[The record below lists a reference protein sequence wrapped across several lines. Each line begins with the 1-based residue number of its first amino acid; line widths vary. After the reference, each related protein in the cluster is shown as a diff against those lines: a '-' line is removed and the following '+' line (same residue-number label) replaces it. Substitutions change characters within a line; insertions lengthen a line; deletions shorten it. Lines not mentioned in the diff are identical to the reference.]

1 MATSQNVFYQLA
13 FHRQSSHILPNLE
26 RLRWS
31 AAPRLIILFLC
42 PTLRALEMAS
52 SEYETGIFS
61 EVEMRLSAANLKT
74 LKLEVEEPS
83 SHLDPT
89 LEELSRLFEWAEE
102 LTDVTLSRGL
112 VDSPVFISLSK
123 LPQLRVLRII
133 GRLQSGLLFD
143 FATTRG
149 LARPSKAKRIKPAV
163 PKAKSK
169 WVTGRTP
176 VATTGG
182 WAAQSESDEWYES
195 FPELRSLDLVITVNA
210 AGFFSDVR
218 CISSIGLASITITF
232 SGNLVKDL
240 KDILVAISERCPGL
254 QYLNIRPDNEH
265 YNFIEADTRMQDVY
279 QKPHRVQRISRSLI
293 TVDFFKPILM
303 LKELEELVLE
313 WPYAAQVNQADMQL
327 MVNSW
332 PNIVS
337 LYITPAPFF
346 ILPERPRLHITCL
359 KHIFVRTT
367 QLKRLALF
375 IDATRETGQSN
386 EGIGVQAGVETLEEF
401 DPGRSWISDRAYA
414 LDHLQEA
421 FPNVRIPAVER
432 RLTRW
437 GDVARSL
444 KSGMPIPAVTESA
457 PKARPYVLRRV
468 RP

>member
-1 MATSQNVFYQLA
+1 MHEALKIPELVLRILNFANSAGDVYSIALVCRFFADLALEVLWTDWPVSVEGLLALLPDDLLYLRPSSDTKRSMISFQRSLVPRDWERIIDIGPSVKNLTYTERPEQLDSQVPRQYHPGYNLTSGYPKMATSQNVFYQLA

-182 WAAQSESDEWYES
+182 WAAQSESDEW
-195 FPELRSLDLVITVNA
+195 A
-210 AGFFSDVR
+210 
-218 CISSIGLASITITF
+218 
-232 SGNLVKDL
+232 
-240 KDILVAISERCPGL
+240 
-254 QYLNIRPDNEH
+254 
-265 YNFIEADTRMQDVY
+265 
-279 QKPHRVQRISRSLI
+279 
-293 TVDFFKPILM
+293 
-303 LKELEELVLE
+303 
-313 WPYAAQVNQADMQL
+313 
-327 MVNSW
+327 
-332 PNIVS
+332 
-337 LYITPAPFF
+337 
-346 ILPERPRLHITCL
+346 RLHHD
-359 KHIFVRTT
+359 HIQWELSQRSQRHPRRYIRT
-367 QLKRLALF
+367 LPR
-375 IDATRETGQSN
+375 
-386 EGIGVQAGVETLEEF
+386 
-401 DPGRSWISDRAYA
+401 PPIS
-414 LDHLQEA
+414 
-421 FPNVRIPAVER
+421 
-432 RLTRW
+432 
-437 GDVARSL
+437 
-444 KSGMPIPAVTESA
+444 
-457 PKARPYVLRRV
+457 
-468 RP
+468 

>member
-1 MATSQNVFYQLA
+1 MHEALKIPELVLRILNFANSAGDVYSIALVCRFFADLALEVLWTDWPVSVEGLLALLPDDLLYFRPSSDTKRSMISFQRSLVPRDWERIIDIGPSVKNLTYTERPEQLDSQVPRQYHPGYNLTSGYPKMATSQNVFYQLA

-52 SEYETGIFS
+52 SEYETGIFP

-102 LTDVTLSRGL
+102 LTDVTLSRDYKAGYCSILLPREDWPGQVKLRESNPPYRKQKANGL
-112 VDSPVFISLSK
+112 LGEHRW
-123 LPQLRVLRII
+123 LPQVD
-133 GRLQSGLLFD
+133 GRHS
-143 FATTRG
+143 
-149 LARPSKAKRIKPAV
+149 
-163 PKAKSK
+163 
-169 WVTGRTP
+169 
-176 VATTGG
+176 
-182 WAAQSESDEWYES
+182 
-195 FPELRSLDLVITVNA
+195 RSLMN
-210 AGFFSDVR
+210 
-218 CISSIGLASITITF
+218 GLASITITF

-313 WPYAAQVNQADMQL
+313 WPYAAQPPSSSFQ
-327 MVNSW
+327 
-332 PNIVS
+332 
-337 LYITPAPFF
+337 
-346 ILPERPRLHITCL
+346 
-359 KHIFVRTT
+359 
-367 QLKRLALF
+367 
-375 IDATRETGQSN
+375 
-386 EGIGVQAGVETLEEF
+386 
-401 DPGRSWISDRAYA
+401 SDRGCISPV
-414 LDHLQEA
+414 L
-421 FPNVRIPAVER
+421 N
-432 RLTRW
+432 T
-437 GDVARSL
+437 SL
-444 KSGMPIPAVTESA
+444 SVQ
-457 PKARPYVLRRV
+457 RN
-468 RP
+468 